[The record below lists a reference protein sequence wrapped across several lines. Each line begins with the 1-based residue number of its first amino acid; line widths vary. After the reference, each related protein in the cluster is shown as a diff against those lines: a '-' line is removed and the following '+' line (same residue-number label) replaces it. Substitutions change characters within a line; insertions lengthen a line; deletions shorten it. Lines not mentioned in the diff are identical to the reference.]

1 MARTVVKLPKVA
13 DSVDEVLILQWL
25 VDVGAQVWAD
35 DVLLRVETDKVDME
49 IPAPV
54 AGTLSEI
61 LVDEG
66 AEVSTGTPI
75 CVIDT

>member
-25 VDVGAQVWAD
+25 VDVGAQVSAD